1 MVKKGLANMLNFDFI
16 SGEDFRISL
25 ENDYKE
31 LNDAMQVGA
40 WKAVHVLAGSIIEA
54 VLVDYLFAI
63 GYHKEDP
70 LRVSLE
76 RAITICK
83 QEGILSEKTEHIAH
97 AIQSYRNLIHPG
109 RSIRLGETADES
121 GAKIAQGLV
130 DMVVSQVAA
139 NKQRKFGYT
148 AEQIVKKI
156 INDSS
161 TVAIL
166 GHLLTHVTERE
177 KERLLITN
185 IPEAYVEIWNEEE
198 PTRSTLN
205 SLSAC
210 FRAVYK
216 NAAEATKKKAAEQT
230 IKIIKEEDQATA
242 RVYLTNFFRGT
253 DLQYLSSEEVRLLKE
268 YLLSILGK
276 RPDASLLRALEGI
289 GPFLGSGDIWRLM
302 NTLVPRLFSKSSL
315 IERDEIEKF
324 LSSEYS
330 NMPTVVKHKLEDY
343 LKEEGWTDLDDYAKE
358 VLTELRNCI
367 QELFFPDFP
376 DDLE

>member
-1 MVKKGLANMLNFDFI
+1 MLNFDFI

-40 WKAVHVLAGSIIEA
+40 WKAFHVLAGSIIEA

-121 GAKIAQGLV
+121 GAKVAHGLV
-130 DMVVSQVAA
+130 DMVVSEVAA

-166 GHLLTHVTERE
+166 GHLLTQVTERE
-177 KERLLITN
+177 RERLLIAN
-185 IPEAYVEIWNEEE
+185 IPEAYIQVWMDPQWDEEE
-198 PTRSTLN
+198 
-205 SLSAC
+205 
-210 FRAVYK
+210 
-216 NAAEATKKKAAEQT
+216 EA
-230 IKIIKEEDQATA
+230 
-242 RVYLTNFFRGT
+242 
-253 DLQYLSSEEVRLLKE
+253 
-268 YLLSILGK
+268 
-276 RPDASLLRALEGI
+276 
-289 GPFLGSGDIWRLM
+289 
-302 NTLVPRLFSKSSL
+302 PR
-315 IERDEIEKF
+315 D
-324 LSSEYS
+324 
-330 NMPTVVKHKLEDY
+330 
-343 LKEEGWTDLDDYAKE
+343 
-358 VLTELRNCI
+358 
-367 QELFFPDFP
+367 
-376 DDLE
+376 

>member
-31 LNDAMQVGA
+31 LNAAMQVGA

-54 VLVDYLFAI
+54 VLIDYLIAI
-63 GYHKEDP
+63 DYHNEDP
-70 LRVSLE
+70 LRVTLE

-109 RSIRLGETADES
+109 RSIRLGETADEG

-148 AEQIVKKI
+148 AEQIVNKI
-156 INDSS
+156 SNDSS

-166 GHLLTHVTERE
+166 GHLLTQVTERE

-185 IPEAYVEIWNEEE
+185 IPEAYVEFWNEEE
-198 PTRSTLN
+198 STGSTLN

-210 FRAVYK
+210 FRAVYN
-216 NAAEATKKKAAEQT
+216 NASEATKKKAAEQT
-230 IKIIKEEDQATA
+230 IKIIKEEGQVTA

-253 DLQYLSSEEVRLLKE
+253 DLQYLSPEEVRLLKE
-268 YLLSILGK
+268 YLFSILDK
-276 RPDASLLRALEGI
+276 SPDTSLLMALEGI
-289 GPFLGSGDIWRLM
+289 GPFLASGDIWRLM
-302 NTLVPRLFSKSSL
+302 NTLVPRLFNKSLL
-315 IERDEIEKF
+315 IGRDDVVKF

-330 NMPTVVKHKLEDY
+330 DMHLDVKHRLEDY
-343 LKEEGWTDLDDYAKE
+343 LKEESWIKLDDYAKE
-358 VLTELRNCI
+358 TLIALRYSV
-367 QELFFPDFP
+367 EEPFFPDFP
-376 DDLE
+376 DDLS

>member
-1 MVKKGLANMLNFDFI
+1 MLNFDFI
-16 SGEDFRISL
+16 SEEDFRISL

-63 GYHKEDP
+63 GYHQEDP

-76 RAITICK
+76 RAITICR

-109 RSIRLGETADES
+109 RSIRLGETADEG

-156 INDSS
+156 SNDSS

-166 GHLLTHVTERE
+166 GHLLTQVTERE
-177 KERLLITN
+177 KERLLIAN
-185 IPEAYVEIWNEEE
+185 IPEAYVQVWSEPQWDEEE
-198 PTRSTLN
+198 KPRGSTLN

-216 NAAEATKKKAAEQT
+216 NAAEATKKKAAERT
-230 IKIIKEEDQATA
+230 IKIIKEEDEETA
-242 RVYLTNFFRGT
+242 RVYLTKFFRGT

-268 YLLSILGK
+268 YLLSILKK

-289 GPFLGSGDIWRLM
+289 GPFLGSGDIRRLM
-302 NTLVPRLFSKSSL
+302 NTLVPRLFNKSSL
-315 IERDEIEKF
+315 IERDEVEKF

-330 NMPTVVKHKLEDY
+330 NMPAVVKHKLEDY
-343 LKEEGWTDLDDYAKE
+343 LEEESWTGLDDYAKE

-367 QELFFPDFP
+367 QESILP
-376 DDLE
+376 DLE